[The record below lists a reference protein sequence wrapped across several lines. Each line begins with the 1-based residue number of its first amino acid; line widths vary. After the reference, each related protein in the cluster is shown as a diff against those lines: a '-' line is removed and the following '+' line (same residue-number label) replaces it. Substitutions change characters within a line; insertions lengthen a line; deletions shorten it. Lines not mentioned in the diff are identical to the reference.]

1 MGINFTLTTKPQN
14 EQEALTFD
22 TTLVHRFTI
31 LAINTGSTSTKAAV
45 YRDEKQVLELSLSH
59 SAEELAQFGSIPEQ
73 AEWRKGLILKA
84 LEANDIAL
92 ESLSAVIGRGGL
104 LRPIESG
111 VYIVNDTMIE
121 ELRTTKQQ
129 HASNLSAPIAA
140 QIAAICGVN
149 AYIADPVVVDEFME
163 IARWS
168 GVKDI
173 PRRSIFHALNQKATA
188 RIYADE
194 IGRNYE
200 DLNLV
205 VAHLG
210 GGISVAAHQKGRV
223 IDCNNA
229 LDGEGP
235 IAPER
240 AGSIPAGDLVDLCFS
255 GKYTQKEVRSML
267 VGKGGLVSLTGSN
280 SVKDIVAR
288 AEEGDAV
295 SKLAIDLMVYT
306 VAKNIGQMAVALQ
319 GNVDAILLTGGIA
332 HSKAITSAI
341 SQYCRFL
348 APIEVYP
355 GENELQALAM
365 NALRVLRGETKA
377 KPY

>member
-1 MGINFTLTTKPQN
+1 MGINRTITPKPHQDK
-14 EQEALTFD
+14 EALTFD

-45 YRDEKQVLELSLSH
+45 YRDEHQVLELSLSH
-59 SAEELAQFGSIPEQ
+59 SAEELAQFSSIPDQ
-73 AEWRKGLILKA
+73 AEWRKSLILKA
-84 LEANDIAL
+84 LEQNNIKLD
-92 ESLSAVIGRGGL
+92 SLSAIIGRGGL

-111 VYIVNDTMIE
+111 VYTVSNKMVD
-121 ELRTTKQQ
+121 ELRTTPQQ

-140 QIAAICGVN
+140 QIAAICGVQ

-163 IARWS
+163 LARWS
-168 GVKDI
+168 GIKNI
-173 PRRSIFHALNQKATA
+173 RRHSIFHALNQKATA
-188 RIYADE
+188 RIYASE
-194 IGRNYE
+194 IGRDYE
-200 DLNLV
+200 ELNLI

-210 GGISVAAHQKGRV
+210 GGISVSAHKQGRV
-223 IDCNNA
+223 IDSNNA

-240 AGSIPAGDLVDLCFS
+240 AGSIPAGDLVNLCFS
-255 GKYTQKEVRSML
+255 GEYTKKEVRSML

-280 SVKDIVAR
+280 SVKDIAAR
-288 AEEGDAV
+288 AEAGDADA
-295 SKLAIDLMVYT
+295 KLAIDLMVYT
-306 VAKNIGQMAVALQ
+306 VAKNIGQMAIALK

-341 SQYCRFL
+341 SEYCRFL

-355 GENELQALAM
+355 GENELQALAL
-365 NALRVLRGETKA
+365 NALRVLRSETVA
-377 KPY
+377 KIY